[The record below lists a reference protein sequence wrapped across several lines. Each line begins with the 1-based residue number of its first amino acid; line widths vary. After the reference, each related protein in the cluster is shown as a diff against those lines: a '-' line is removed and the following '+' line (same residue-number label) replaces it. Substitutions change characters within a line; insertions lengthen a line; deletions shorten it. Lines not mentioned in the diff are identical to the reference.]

1 MCDVG
6 VAMQLNKVIY
16 YKRENKNYSRW
27 PLGAS
32 RAKSTGELFNH
43 VLIMFGCA
51 MTQSRTRFQILFL
64 GLRSKRDLSKQCILE
79 HYTSFRINME
89 QLEAKKSNQ
98 TSKEILKR

>member
-64 GLRSKRDLSKQCILE
+64 GLRSKRSHLDLAE
-79 HYTSFRINME
+79 R
-89 QLEAKKSNQ
+89 KK
-98 TSKEILKR
+98 KKAP